1 MFQKYKLRKN
11 LRRAIRDENMSGVI
25 EDYEYTNDSVI
36 KTLSVE
42 AQNSKDW
49 VIVAKAKAKPCF
61 VGGSMYLGNS
71 LGFSLDVYDPQF
83 KILDKKD
90 CANGRFCEGDT
101 RFSRRIFN
109 LLLRNYRNGK

>member
-11 LRRAIRDENMSGVI
+11 LRRAINDENMSGVI
-25 EDYEYTNDSVI
+25 EDYEYTNDNVI

-61 VGGSMYLGNS
+61 IGKSMFLRSTDTYS
-71 LGFSLDVYDPQF
+71 VDVYDPNF
-83 KILDKKD
+83 TILDEKD
-90 CANGRFCEGDT
+90 YTNGKFCETNT
-101 RFSRRIFN
+101 RFAKRIFN